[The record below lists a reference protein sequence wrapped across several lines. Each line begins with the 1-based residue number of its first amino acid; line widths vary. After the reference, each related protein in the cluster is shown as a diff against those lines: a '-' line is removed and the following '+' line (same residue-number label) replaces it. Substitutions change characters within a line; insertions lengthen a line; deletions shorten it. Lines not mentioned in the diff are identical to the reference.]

1 MRAVCVFCG
10 SSDGRRP
17 EYREAASAIG
27 TQLGRAGITVVYGG
41 ASVGLMGAVA
51 DAALAAGGQVI
62 GVIPRGF
69 VDRELAHPELT
80 ELHVTNSM
88 HERKALMADLSE
100 GFVALP
106 GGLGTLEEL
115 AEITTWAQLGL
126 HRKPVGVLD
135 VAGRDGVGFY
145 SLLLGFID
153 HMVAEGFV
161 TEASRRLLV
170 TAVTA
175 GELLDKLLTWQ
186 APPTPKWNSGTG
198 SPAGTDSR

>member
-17 EYREAASAIG
+17 EYREAASALG
-27 TQLGRAGITVVYGG
+27 TRLGQAGITVVYGG

-69 VDRELAHPELT
+69 VDRELAHPGLT

-145 SLLLGFID
+145 ALLLGFID

-161 TEASRRLLV
+161 TEANRRLLV
-170 TAVTA
+170 TAATA

-186 APPTPKWNSGTG
+186 PPKTTKWNSGTG
-198 SPAGTDSR
+198 TDSR